1 MNVECV
7 IISVDGLLFT
17 THQLYKKITEDV
29 ASNAH
34 LSIPEDYFDSLLGAG
49 YDLKE
54 ETMYRFPTMALK
66 EPEIMDSFLHHLFS
80 NGSSL
85 VNAEVLTMINQLPER
100 GFKVA
105 LTSDY
110 PKSVFEHLLNLI
122 DLDPRI
128 EVKLHAHQVV
138 HGKPFGNIN
147 YKAASLTKTRPL
159 HSIVI
164 ETTKNGVHAA
174 HMAFMRSVF
183 ISGVLPQTERI
194 FKYSYR
200 QLSDISQLIPLLQN
214 EQTLQA
220 KTAS

>member
-7 IISVDGLLFT
+7 IINVDGLLFK
-17 THQLYKKITEDV
+17 THQLYKQLTIEMSQK
-29 ASNAH
+29 SN

-54 ETMYRFPTMALK
+54 ETLYRFPAMAQK
-66 EPEIMDSFLHHLFS
+66 EPEIMDAFVQHLFS
-80 NGSSL
+80 NGQSV
-85 VNAEVLTMINQLPER
+85 VNEEMMDLLDQLLDK
-100 GFKVA
+100 GYKVA

-110 PKSVFEHLLNLI
+110 PRNVFEHLISFI

-147 YKAASLTKTRPL
+147 YKAASLTNTKPL
-159 HSIVI
+159 NSMVI
-164 ETTKNGVHAA
+164 ETTKNGIHAA

-183 ISGVLPQTERI
+183 VSEVVPLTERI

-200 QLSDISQLIPLLQN
+200 QISQIHMILPLLEEEN
-214 EQTLQA
+214 TEHT